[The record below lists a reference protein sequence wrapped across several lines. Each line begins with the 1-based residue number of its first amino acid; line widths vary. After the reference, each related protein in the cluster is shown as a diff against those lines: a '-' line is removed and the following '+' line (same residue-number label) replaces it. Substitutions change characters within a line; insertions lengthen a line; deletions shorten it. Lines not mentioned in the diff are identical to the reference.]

1 MGVINLD
8 FRVTKLEAA
17 SESQAGTLDS
27 VDADLTAIDAELSTV
42 YPDSKTLVLDSSTAE
57 STKKF
62 AITVD
67 DDGLITATEIV
78 AEA

>member
-17 SESQAGTLDS
+17 AESQAGTLDS
-27 VDADLTAIDAELSTV
+27 IDAELNATL
-42 YPDSKTLVLDSSTAE
+42 PNSKTLVLDSSTAS

>member
-1 MGVINLD
+1 MGVISLD

-17 SESQAGTLDS
+17 SESQATTLDS
-27 VDADLTAIDAELSTV
+27 IDADLTAV
-42 YPDSKTLVLDSSTAE
+42 NPDSKTLVLDSSTAE

>member
-1 MGVINLD
+1 MCVINLD
-8 FRVTKLEAA
+8 FRVSKLEAA
-17 SESQAGTLDS
+17 AESQGSTLDS
-27 VDADLTAIDAELSTV
+27 VDAELTAVDAALSTV

-62 AITVD
+62 AITVN